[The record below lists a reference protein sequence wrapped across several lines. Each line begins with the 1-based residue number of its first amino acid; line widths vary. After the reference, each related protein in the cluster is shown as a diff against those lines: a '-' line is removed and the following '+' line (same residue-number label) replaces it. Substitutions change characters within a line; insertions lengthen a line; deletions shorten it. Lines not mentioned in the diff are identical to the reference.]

1 MLDKDRKRTILD
13 DRRSRSHFVI
23 ETTRQT
29 VRSIEISI
37 AARAAG
43 VANVSQAR
51 VYVSFD
57 IEHDREL
64 FERLL
69 AESER
74 SSFSVQGRSE
84 LSFESAADAS
94 ANLVRRRICEAD
106 EMIVICGE
114 HTAASQCMGVELRI
128 AQEEHTP
135 YFLLWGRR
143 GSMCTKP
150 IGAKS
155 DEGMYKWTRENVE
168 NQVAIALRRPRAPA
182 TDGPSGNPKSPFGQ

>member
-1 MLDKDRKRTILD
+1 M
-13 DRRSRSHFVI
+13 
-23 ETTRQT
+23 
-29 VRSIEISI
+29 
-37 AARAAG
+37 
-43 VANVSQAR
+43 NQAR

-84 LSFESAADAS
+84 LRLAFAADGWT
-94 ANLVRRRICEAD
+94 NRVRRRILESD

-114 HTAASQCMGVELRI
+114 HTAASQCMGAELRI

-150 IGAKS
+150 LGAKS
-155 DEGMYKWTRENVE
+155 DEGMYKWTQENVE
-168 NQVAIALRRPRAPA
+168 NQVAIALRRPRALGLA
-182 TDGPSGNPKSPFGQ
+182 VPKSPFGR

>member
-1 MLDKDRKRTILD
+1 
-13 DRRSRSHFVI
+13 
-23 ETTRQT
+23 
-29 VRSIEISI
+29 
-37 AARAAG
+37 
-43 VANVSQAR
+43 VSQAR

-74 SSFSVQGRSE
+74 SSFSVQGKSE
-84 LSFESAADAS
+84 LEHAFAADAW
-94 ANLVRRRICEAD
+94 ATRLRRRIGEAD

-114 HTAASQCMGVELRI
+114 HTDASQCMRIELRI

-168 NQVAIALRRPRAPA
+168 NQVAIALRRPRSSAA
-182 TDGPSGNPKSPFGQ
+182 VGSGYGPKLPPRWIGTGGELT

>member
-1 MLDKDRKRTILD
+1 MLNNRAPSLP
-13 DRRSRSHFVI
+13 HFVI
-23 ETTRQT
+23 VTTRQT
-29 VRSIEISI
+29 RESIEISM
-37 AARAAG
+37 AERAAG

-84 LSFESAADAS
+84 LEFAFAADAWAS
-94 ANLVRRRICEAD
+94 RVRRQIREAD

-114 HTAASQCMGVELRI
+114 HTAASPCMSVELRI

-150 IGAKS
+150 IGARS
-155 DEGMYKWTRENVE
+155 DEGMYKWTREIVE
-168 NQVAIALRRPRAPA
+168 NQVAIALRQPRVPA
-182 TDGPSGNPKSPFGQ
+182 TAGPTGNPKSPFGR